1 MQTKEIMTVKEVFEL
16 RKQGKV
22 EEAYQAIVP
31 MYKVHHGHYTSIC
44 MFWCGADM
52 AKLHIE
58 RKEQKEAE
66 RILESLRRLYPTL
79 DDKDNSARQTLL
91 NLAIQISGAEN
102 FSFAEFIGWWGAEH
116 LTDEDWKTGE
126 SNGHP
131 LPSRGQKIATLLFHE
146 ARQSESQETK
156 QQALAFIETV
166 LTHHP
171 RNRNLLR
178 AKAMLLAQTG
188 DNRQAITIY
197 RQLARYGREAY
208 IFSELSELTDDAA
221 EKIALT
227 VKAVQLQRSEAFRQ
241 KDRLRLA
248 ELLADS
254 RPQYARYELDK
265 VIALR
270 QQAGQHN
277 NRRINALLRQLQ
289 NTTSATDQEQKH
301 FYERA
306 TAYLQKNAEIPK
318 SCGKKSK

>member
-1 MQTKEIMTVKEVFEL
+1 MTVKEVFEL
-16 RKQGKV
+16 RKQGKI

-58 RKEQKEAE
+58 RKEPKKAE
-66 RILESLRRLYPTL
+66 RILESLRRLYPSL
-79 DDKDNSARQTLL
+79 DDKDQSARQTLL
-91 NLAIQISGAEN
+91 NLAIQIAGIGADN
-102 FSFAEFIGWWGAEH
+102 FSFVEFFGWWGAEH
-116 LTDEDWKTGE
+116 LTDEDWKAGE

-131 LPSRGQKIATLLFHE
+131 LPSRGQKIATLLFRE
-146 ARQSESQETK
+146 ARQSESQQTK
-156 QQALAFIETV
+156 QQALAFFETA

-188 DNRQAITIY
+188 DKRQAITVY

-208 IFSELSELTDDAA
+208 IFSELAELTDDAA

-241 KDRLRLA
+241 KDRLRLV
-248 ELLADS
+248 ELLTES

-289 NTTSATDQEQKH
+289 NTAPATDQEQQQ
-301 FYERA
+301 FYDRT
-306 TAYLQKNAEIPK
+306 TAYLQKK
-318 SCGKKSK
+318 R

>member
-1 MQTKEIMTVKEVFEL
+1 MTVKEVFAL
-16 RKQGKV
+16 RKQGRI
-22 EEAYQAIVP
+22 EEAYQTIVP
-31 MYKVHHGHYTSIC
+31 MYKVHHGHYTTIC

-58 RKEQKEAE
+58 RKEHKEAE
-66 RILESLRRLYPTL
+66 RILESLRRLYPSL
-79 DDKDNSARQTLL
+79 EDKDHSARQTLL
-91 NLAIQISGAEN
+91 NLALQIAGTEG
-102 FSFAEFIGWWGAEH
+102 FSFAEFFGWWGADN
-116 LTDEDWKTGE
+116 LTDEDWQTGE

-156 QQALAFIETV
+156 QQALAFVGTA

-171 RNRNLLR
+171 RNRNLQR

-188 DNRQAITIY
+188 DKQQAIAVY

-248 ELLADS
+248 ELLVES

-265 VIALR
+265 VIAQR

-277 NRRINALLRQLQ
+277 NRHINTLLRQLQ
-289 NTTSATDQEQKH
+289 NTTPATCQEQKQ
-301 FYERA
+301 FYDRA
-306 TAYLQKNAEIPK
+306 TAYLQKNNQA
-318 SCGKKSK
+318 

>member
-1 MQTKEIMTVKEVFEL
+1 MTVKEVFEL
-16 RKQGKV
+16 RKQDRI
-22 EEAYQAIVP
+22 EEAYMTIVP

-58 RKEQKEAE
+58 RKEPKKAE
-66 RILESLRRLYPTL
+66 RILASLCRLYPSL
-79 DDKDNSARQTLL
+79 EDKDHSARQTLL
-91 NLAIQISGAEN
+91 NLALQIAGTEG
-102 FSFAEFIGWWGAEH
+102 FSFAEFFSWWGADN
-116 LTDEDWKTGE
+116 LTDEDWQAGE

-131 LPSRGQKIATLLFHE
+131 LPSRGQKIATLLFQE
-146 ARQSESQETK
+146 ARESESQETK
-156 QQALAFIETV
+156 QQALAFVETA

-171 RNRNLLR
+171 HNRNLQR

-188 DNRQAITIY
+188 DKQQAIAVY

-241 KDRLRLA
+241 KDRLQLA
-248 ELLADS
+248 ELLVES

-265 VIALR
+265 VIAQR

-277 NRRINALLRQLQ
+277 NRHINTLLLQLQ
-289 NTTSATDQEQKH
+289 Q
-301 FYERA
+301 
-306 TAYLQKNAEIPK
+306 
-318 SCGKKSK
+318 